1 MGWSPI
7 SHRAIRADRCWHG
20 CLCRA
25 RCPGLGGFAAFF
37 AYSALLTLAI
47 ILIALAVIS
56 FFAGGNLSPGVR
68 EDRGNR
74 WVLIAFAL
82 IGFLDGYLPAYT
94 DRVHFRILDG
104 DGVRWLGVGLFAA
117 GVAL

>member
-68 EDRGNR
+68 EGQPLGPYRVRADRIPGWLSAR
-74 WVLIAFAL
+74 VHGSRA
-82 IGFLDGYLPAYT
+82 FLDP
-94 DRVHFRILDG
+94 
-104 DGVRWLGVGLFAA
+104 RW
-117 GVAL
+117 